1 MELDL
6 DLKNELNNIDLF
18 NEEIK
23 CASDRS
29 CAIVCAAILDN
40 SLQNILL
47 SYLTEDSKTQNNNLF
62 SQNGPLATFS
72 SKIILSYRLGL
83 ISKYEHD
90 KLNLIRKIRNYFAHD
105 LSINKFECSCCKE
118 LLSQNIPDENLFPPL
133 NIPISYKDNGS
144 PTTLPIEMVFDMDRY
159 KTILPKFPALEYPIL
174 DRNSMRSIF
183 ICIVFILQASLTS
196 RRFKAI
202 IEKRK
207 IADDFN
213 SIIDIEK
220 YKIDSFE
227 NKIKEDTDRLTTLK
241 EEILLKI
248 ADAERHSH
256 SLENENL
263 YKLKDLHKTRQKID
277 SLIQE
282 SESYLQNN
290 PEYALLLHTYKIIE
304 HSKS

>member
-118 LLSQNIPDENLFPPL
+118 LLSQI
-133 NIPISYKDNGS
+133 K
-144 PTTLPIEMVFDMDRY
+144 
-159 KTILPKFPALEYPIL
+159 
-174 DRNSMRSIF
+174 
-183 ICIVFILQASLTS
+183 ICFHL
-196 RRFKAI
+196 
-202 IEKRK
+202 
-207 IADDFN
+207 
-213 SIIDIEK
+213 
-220 YKIDSFE
+220 
-227 NKIKEDTDRLTTLK
+227 
-241 EEILLKI
+241 
-248 ADAERHSH
+248 
-256 SLENENL
+256 
-263 YKLKDLHKTRQKID
+263 
-277 SLIQE
+277 
-282 SESYLQNN
+282 
-290 PEYALLLHTYKIIE
+290 
-304 HSKS
+304 